1 MSISAETSD
10 FTDAAPGTLRAG
22 GRSLPVAAMAAAAGA
37 TSIVVGLLWD
47 ISWHRSIGRDTFWT
61 PAHMAIYF
69 GGLLAAAGV
78 APLIARAT
86 VADGPERRASVGIG
100 PLRGPLGAWVM
111 LWGAAAMVAS
121 APFDDWW
128 HDAYGLDV
136 RVISPPHAVLAAGM
150 IGVVA
155 GAMLLTLSV
164 QNGAGELDVRAS
176 GALYAWA
183 SGVLVT
189 LAATFIVEYTFPLH
203 QHGWLFYATTGAVF
217 PLFLVACARASKLR
231 FAAARAAAIYM
242 AIMAAMDWVLP
253 LFPAQPRL
261 GPIYNPITRMVPFC
275 FPLLLVFP
283 ALAMDLVLSRLKA
296 RSETLLAVLL
306 GIVFVAVFLLV
317 QWPFASF
324 QMTPSS
330 RNWFFLGD
338 RYWSYWFHPDYPWR
352 YGFQVRPGDRLTLR
366 GMAIAAGLAI
376 VSARAGLGA
385 GSWMRRVRR

>member
-1 MSISAETSD
+1 VSISAESAD
-10 FTDAAPGTLRAG
+10 FTGTPSAG
-22 GRSLPVAAMAAAAGA
+22 IRFGPRSLPLPAIAAAAGA
-37 TSIVVGLLWD
+37 TSIVIGLLWD

-69 GGLLAAAGV
+69 GGLLAAAGM
-78 APLIARAT
+78 APLILRAT
-86 VADGPERRASVGIG
+86 AGEEPERGASVRIG

-121 APFDDWW
+121 APFDNWW

-164 QNGAGELDVRAS
+164 QNGATALTVSAS
-176 GALYAWA
+176 AALYAWA
-183 SGVLVT
+183 SGVLIT

-203 QHGWLFYATTGAVF
+203 QHGRLFYAVTGAVF
-217 PLFLVACARASKLR
+217 PLFLVASARASRLS
-231 FAAARAAAIYM
+231 FPAARAAAIYM
-242 AIMAAMDWVLP
+242 GVVAVMDWVLP

-261 GPIYNPITRMVPFC
+261 GPIYYPITRMVPFC

-283 ALAMDLVLSRLKA
+283 ALAMDLILARWKA
-296 RSETLLAVLL
+296 RSQALLAVAL
-306 GIVFVAVFLLV
+306 GAAFLAVFLLV

-324 QMTPSS
+324 QMTPAS

-338 RYWSYWFHPDYPWR
+338 RYWSYWFHPDTAWR
-352 YGFQVRPGDRLTLR
+352 YSFEGGPGDGLTAR
-366 GMAIAAGLAI
+366 GVAIAALLAT
-376 VSARAGLGA
+376 VSAWAGLGA

>member
-1 MSISAETSD
+1 MSISAETAD
-10 FTDAAPGTLRAG
+10 FTDAAPAALRSG
-22 GRSLPVAAMAAAAGA
+22 GRSLPVSALAAAAGA

-78 APLIARAT
+78 APLILRAT
-86 VADGPERRASVGIG
+86 VREGPERSASVKIG
-100 PLRGPLGAWVM
+100 PFRGPLGAWVM
-111 LWGAAAMVAS
+111 LWGAAAMLAS

-150 IGVVA
+150 VGVVA
-155 GAMLLTLSV
+155 GAMLLALSV
-164 QNGAGELDVRAS
+164 QNGARALDVRAS
-176 GALYAWA
+176 GALYGWA

-203 QHGWLFYATTGAVF
+203 QHGWLFYAITGAVF
-217 PLFLVACARASKLR
+217 PFFLVASARASKLS
-231 FAAARAAAIYM
+231 FGATRAAAISM
-242 AIMAAMDWVLP
+242 AVVAVMDWVLP

-283 ALAMDLVLSRLKA
+283 ALAVDALLSRWRR
-296 RSETLLAVLL
+296 RSDTLLAVAL
-306 GIVFVAVFLLV
+306 GVVFIGVFLLV

-324 QMTPSS
+324 QMAPAS
-330 RNWFFLGD
+330 RNWFFAGD
-338 RYWSYWFHPDYPWR
+338 RYWSYWFHPDSPWR
-352 YGFQVRPGDRLTLR
+352 YGFQGGPHD
-366 GMAIAAGLAI
+366 GMTAQGLAIAALLSSASVRIGLA
-376 VSARAGLGA
+376 A
-385 GSWMRRVRR
+385 GSWMSRVRR

>member
-1 MSISAETSD
+1 MSAETAD
-10 FTDAAPGTLRAG
+10 FTDAAPGALRAG
-22 GRSLPVAAMAAAAGA
+22 GRSLPVAALAAAAGA

-78 APLIARAT
+78 APLILRAT
-86 VADGPERRASVGIG
+86 AADGPERRASVGIG

-121 APFDDWW
+121 APFDNWW

-150 IGVVA
+150 IGVVS

-164 QNGAGELDVRAS
+164 QNGANALDLPAS
-176 GALYAWA
+176 GTLYAWA

-203 QHGWLFYATTGAVF
+203 QHGWLFYAITGAVF
-217 PLFLVACARASKLR
+217 PLFLVATARASRLT
-231 FAAARAAAIYM
+231 FAATRAAAIYM

-275 FPLLLVFP
+275 FPLLIVFP
-283 ALAMDLVLSRLKA
+283 ALALDLLLSRWKP
-296 RSETLLAVLL
+296 RSNTLLAAAL
-306 GIVFVAVFLLV
+306 GLAFAGVFLLV

-324 QMTPSS
+324 QMTPAS

-352 YGFQVRPGDRLTLR
+352 YNFQGGPADHLTVRGIGIAALL
-366 GMAIAAGLAI
+366 AIA
-376 VSARAGLGA
+376 SARAGLAA

>member
-1 MSISAETSD
+1 VSISAETAD
-10 FTDAAPGTLRAG
+10 FTDAAPAALRSG
-22 GRSLPVAAMAAAAGA
+22 GRSLPVPALAAAAGA
-37 TSIVVGLLWD
+37 TSIVIGLLWD

-78 APLIARAT
+78 APLILRAT
-86 VADGPERRASVGIG
+86 LREGPERSASVRIG
-100 PLRGPLGAWVM
+100 PFRGPLGAWVM

-164 QNGAGELDVRAS
+164 QNGARALDAVAS

-203 QHGWLFYATTGAVF
+203 QHRWLFYAITGAVF
-217 PLFLVACARASKLR
+217 PLFLVASARASRLT

-242 AIMAAMDWVLP
+242 AIMAVIDWVLP

-275 FPLLLVFP
+275 FPLLIVFP
-283 ALAMDLVLSRLKA
+283 ALAIDVVLSRWKP
-296 RSETLLAVLL
+296 RSDTLLAVAL
-306 GIVFVAVFLLV
+306 GLAFLGVFLLV

-324 QMTPSS
+324 QMTPAS
-330 RNWFFLGD
+330 RNWFFVGD
-338 RYWSYWFHPDYPWR
+338 RYWSYWFHPDYSWR
-352 YGFQVRPGDRLTLR
+352 YGFQGAGLTAR
-366 GMAIAAGLAI
+366 GLSIAALLSIA
-376 VSARAGLGA
+376 SARAGLAA

>member
-1 MSISAETSD
+1 MSISAETAD
-10 FTDAAPGTLRAG
+10 FTDAAASAVRSG
-22 GRSLPVAAMAAAAGA
+22 GRSLPAAAVAAAAGA

-78 APLIARAT
+78 APLILRSTAH
-86 VADGPERRASVGIG
+86 DGPERASSVRVG
-100 PLRGPLGAWVM
+100 PFRGPLGGWVM
-111 LWGAAAMVAS
+111 LWGAAAMLAS

-128 HDAYGLDV
+128 HNAYGLDV

-150 IGVVA
+150 FAVVG

-164 QNGAGELDVRAS
+164 QNGARALDLRAS

-189 LAATFIVEYTFPLH
+189 LAATFIIEYTFPLH
-203 QHGWLFYATTGAVF
+203 QHGWLFYAITGAVF
-217 PLFLVACARASKLR
+217 PLFLVAGARASKLT
-231 FAAARAAAIYM
+231 FAAARAAAISM
-242 AIMAAMDWVLP
+242 AIVAVMDWALP

-275 FPLLLVFP
+275 FPLLIVFP
-283 ALAMDLVLSRLKA
+283 ALAMDLILSRWQP
-296 RSETLLAVLL
+296 RSDTLLAAAL
-306 GIVFVAVFLLV
+306 GIAFLGVFLLV

-324 QMTPSS
+324 QMMPAS

-352 YGFQVRPGDRLTLR
+352 YGFQGGPGDALNGR
-366 GMAIAAGLAI
+366 GLAIAALLSI
-376 VSARAGLGA
+376 VSARAGLAA